1 MVLGYPADA
10 LFSGSSRLFYDY
22 TCMANIG
29 LAQLQAKI
37 KLASDLGMPIYIKYP
52 INYPSGM
59 EDDEQIFQ
67 YIEGVNASNRPG
79 FLHV

>member
-1 MVLGYPADA
+1 MVLGYPTDA
-10 LFSGSSRLFYDY
+10 MYSGSSRLFYDY

-52 INYPSGM
+52 INYPSGDP
-59 EDDEQIFQ
+59 DDDQIFD
-67 YIEGVNASNRPG
+67 YIGNVNATNKPN
-79 FLHV
+79 F